1 MDVDTVSGATFSSKG
16 ILAAVKNALTG
27 QEDTSEP
34 ASASGA
40 AGGGA
45 SAGGTVTVSKIEEPA
60 AYRDGTYYGT
70 GTGFG
75 GTMKVCVVV
84 SGGKIASIDIVENS
98 DTPSYL
104 SSAFSLIS
112 TIISTQSTN
121 VDTVSG
127 ATYSERVFQYKRRKP
142 GQYKQRKQQSE

>member
-27 QEDTSEP
+27 QEDTSRTGIRIR
-34 ASASGA
+34 SGRRR
-40 AGGGA
+40 A

-104 SSAFSLIS
+104 SSASSLIS
-112 TIISTQSTN
+112 TIDFNTEYECGYGLRRDIQLRGIIEA
-121 VDTVSG
+121 V
-127 ATYSERVFQYKRRKP
+127 RVP
-142 GQYKQRKQQSE
+142 

>member
-1 MDVDTVSGATFSSKG
+1 MWTRFPVQLQFKRYPCSRE
-16 ILAAVKNALTG
+16 NALTG

-84 SGGKIASIDIVENS
+84 SGGKIASIDIVETAI
-98 DTPSYL
+98 TPSYL
-104 SSAFSLIS
+104 PVL
-112 TIISTQSTN
+112 
-121 VDTVSG
+121 
-127 ATYSERVFQYKRRKP
+127 P
-142 GQYKQRKQQSE
+142 L

>member
-1 MDVDTVSGATFSSKG
+1 MERIT
-16 ILAAVKNALTG
+16 
-27 QEDTSEP
+27 EP
-34 ASASGA
+34 
-40 AGGGA
+40 
-45 SAGGTVTVSKIEEPA
+45 EQ
-60 AYRDGTYYGT
+60 D
-70 GTGFG
+70 FG

-104 SSAFSLIS
+104 SSASSLIS

-127 ATYSERVFQYKRRKP
+127 ATYSSRGIIEAVAECLKSGGSERVFQYKRRKP
-142 GQYKQRKQQSE
+142 EQYKQRKQQPE

>member
-1 MDVDTVSGATFSSKG
+1 MKDKTIQSISIVSAPGEDAAFLNRAKGVINRIIASQSVDVDTVSGATFSSKG

-60 AYRDGTYYGT
+60 PTGMERITEPERDLAAP
-70 GTGFG
+70 
-75 GTMKVCVVV
+75 MKVCVVV
-84 SGGKIASIDIVENS
+84 SGGKLLRLILWKTAIRQATFPV
-98 DTPSYL
+98 L
-104 SSAFSLIS
+104 SL
-112 TIISTQSTN
+112 
-121 VDTVSG
+121 
-127 ATYSERVFQYKRRKP
+127 
-142 GQYKQRKQQSE
+142 